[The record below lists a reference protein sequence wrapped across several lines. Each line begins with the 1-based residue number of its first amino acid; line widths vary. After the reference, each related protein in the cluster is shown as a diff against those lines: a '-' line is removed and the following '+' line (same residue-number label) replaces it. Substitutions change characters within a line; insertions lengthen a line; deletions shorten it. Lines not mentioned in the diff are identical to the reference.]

1 MAEQRKTWTKRPA
14 AAKAKA
20 VGIAL
25 LEGVTEAERQTGIP
39 KESIHYWLDRPEF
52 AHLRTRA
59 REDMATDVKAAFL
72 RALARTVELLD
83 TETDLRAVGDVA
95 DKLGNRYA
103 LLSGEATARTEH
115 RDIDDVDDRDA
126 VSAAADAYVASVRAR
141 AARMGGQVRAG
152 AAPAGDAALLALPVP
167 GVDPE
172 GRLT

>member
-1 MAEQRKTWTKRPA
+1 MTNPLA
-14 AAKAKA
+14 AS
-20 VGIAL
+20 
-25 LEGVTEAERQTGIP
+25 EATRIP
-39 KESIHYWLDRPEF
+39 RTTILGWLDKPEYVT
-52 AHLRTRA
+52 LRQNARA
-59 REDMATDVKAAFL
+59 EIAEEAMVVARLAWQALGDAIREGRVEPRELITAAGVATDKAS
-72 RALARTVELLD
+72 
-83 TETDLRAVGDVA
+83 
-95 DKLGNRYA
+95 